1 MEQSGIDNPSIRY
14 GHETR
19 HSTVTSLSSMGVDMG
34 LIMQIVGH
42 SSIAM
47 VEHYHH
53 ADITE
58 RLNAM
63 ETLDSSLNLSQI
75 EWRK

>member
-1 MEQSGIDNPSIRY
+1 
-14 GHETR
+14 
-19 HSTVTSLSSMGVDMG
+19 MGVDVV

-47 VEHYHH
+47 VEHYRH

-63 ETLDSSLNLSQI
+63 QTLDSSLNLSQI
-75 EWRK
+75 EWTK